1 MISYTFLFI
10 MNLLTKI
17 FTIFHISFII
27 LLIFVVLYFFLFFIL
42 LSLLFPRTV
51 IYDSNDEDVST
62 APIYNYLIDGNYGL
76 DILIYSGDD
85 DSVCATIGSQEWVN
99 LLFLK
104 FD

>member
-1 MISYTFLFI
+1 MF
-10 MNLLTKI
+10 
-17 FTIFHISFII
+17 
-27 LLIFVVLYFFLFFIL
+27 
-42 LSLLFPRTV
+42 LFPRTV

-99 LLFLK
+99 IFFLK
-104 FD
+104 FDLLFQHLNFFIFFNF